1 MTHIREILGAH
12 PTFAV
17 LDEAGLELLAGCARN
32 RAYKEDEMI
41 FREGDPADTFQLIRR
56 GSVSLEIHAPGRG
69 TLTIL
74 TLGEGAILGWSWL
87 FPPHRWLFDARALD
101 PVGVIEMDGR
111 CVREKCEGDH
121 SLGFILMKQFAHVM
135 VDRLQATRL
144 QLLDLYANPES
155 APR

>member
-1 MTHIREILGAH
+1 MTHIKEILAAH

-17 LDEAGLELLAGCARN
+17 LDDKGLDLLVGCARN
-32 RAYKEDEMI
+32 RAIKADEMI
-41 FREGDPADTFQLIRR
+41 FSEGDPADSFQLIRR

-87 FPPHRWLFDARALD
+87 FPPHRWLFDARALE

-111 CVREKCEGDH
+111 CVRDKCEGDH
-121 SLGFILMKQFAHVM
+121 SLGYTLMKQFAHIM

-155 APR
+155 VHR